1 MTRFG
6 IPGGVKA
13 WHLATLIATSA
24 LAFSLSAGAN
34 GDSNEALFAD
44 AVSALE
50 RGALDDAIDRLEL
63 LADRGFSHP
72 DASYDRAIAYVRRAQ
87 SRSAKRGDLGRA
99 SAALA
104 EVLELKPDDVE
115 ASTALGRV
123 RHEIARR
130 RARSGASEV
139 DLKPSLG
146 WAVVGL
152 LEEDT
157 WAVLAMIGSG
167 VASLGLALRLASKKD
182 AMRLGGTIAASLGAV
197 TLFLT
202 GVLAAFARYERV
214 TYRPA
219 VVVVE
224 EARLLDDNGATVSGP
239 GSVIPEGASVRVT
252 DQRGTMAHVEWGTLD
267 GWLSLGQLR
276 LLARP

>member
-1 MTRFG
+1 L
-6 IPGGVKA
+6 
-13 WHLATLIATSA
+13 LATFV
-24 LAFSLSAGAN
+24 LAFSLAAGAN
-34 GDSNEALFAD
+34 GDSNEKLFDEAVAALD
-44 AVSALE
+44 
-50 RGALDDAIDRLEL
+50 RGALDDSIDRLEL

-87 SRSAKRGDLGRA
+87 SRGAKRGDLGRA
-99 SAALA
+99 AAALA
-104 EVLELKPDDVE
+104 EVLEQRPDDAE
-115 ASTALGRV
+115 ASAALGRV
-123 RHEIARR
+123 RREIAKR

-146 WAVVGL
+146 WAMVGL

-157 WAVLAMIGSG
+157 WAMLAMIGSA
-167 VASLGLALRLASKKD
+167 VASLGLALWLASKKE
-182 AMRLGGTIAASLGAV
+182 AMRLAGTIAASLGAV
-197 TLFLT
+197 TLVLT
-202 GVLAAFARYERV
+202 GALAAFARYERV
-214 TYRPA
+214 HYRPA

-252 DQRGTMAHVEWGTLD
+252 DQRGTLAHVEWGTLD